1 VGRKEKKG
9 EEADAASSAGGTNE
23 EVIVPIFHFTSKRRQ
38 RMRVKIF
45 MIVLSF
51 IIAGFTTSGGLA
63 QEVRLGALQD
73 LTGGT
78 SDVGKGEAVG
88 VRAAVQYYNDKG
100 GINGKKIQLFQYDY
114 GYKVP
119 EAITTYKRFK
129 EVDKVVMILGWG
141 TGDTEAL
148 SPTINADKI
157 PYLSS
162 SFSAA
167 LTDGKKTPYNFVYG
181 TDYSTNARGAITYW
195 YEEVWKKDPKW
206 KALREKGAKP
216 KLVCFMATASPYAT
230 APIKAIKDQAKLL
243 GFEIGP
249 DQDVAL
255 SALDTK
261 SQVLRAKAF
270 GANLGWHGNTTMSVS
285 ATLKDAYAL
294 GLGADHI
301 INNWGFDENLPRL
314 AGPAAEGAIGLIA
327 CALFHDEYP
336 ARKIVEEYG
345 LKVDPGTPLEKRHI
359 REVQGWV
366 KVTLAVAA
374 MKKADQAGKLNG
386 PGIKEAFESFRNWPG
401 LKDFGGQLVT
411 ITPTDHRY
419 SSIVRVGRVIK
430 GKAQTVGEID
440 MKAKFPD
447 KWASW
452 LGW

>member
-1 VGRKEKKG
+1 MMRAKMTFWG
-9 EEADAASSAGGTNE
+9 
-23 EVIVPIFHFTSKRRQ
+23 IVTALF
-38 RMRVKIF
+38 
-45 MIVLSF
+45 IVSLIPSF
-51 IIAGFTTSGGLA
+51 GFS
-63 QEVRLGALQD
+63 QEVKLGALQD
-73 LTGGT
+73 TTGAT
-78 SDVGKGEAVG
+78 SDVGKDEALG
-88 VRAAVQYYNDKG
+88 VREAVQYYNDTG
-100 GINGKKIQLFQYDY
+100 GINGKKIRLFQYDY
-114 GYKVP
+114 GYRVP
-119 EAITTYKRFK
+119 EAITTYKRFRDY
-129 EVDKVVMILGWG
+129 DKVAMVLGWG

-148 SPTINADKI
+148 SPTINADKM

-162 SFSAA
+162 SFSGH
-167 LTDGKKTPYNFVYG
+167 LCDPKKTPYNFVYG

-195 YEEVWKKDPKW
+195 FEEGWKKDPKW
-206 KALREKGAKP
+206 KSLREKGVKP

-230 APIKAIKDQAKLL
+230 APIKAIKDQATLL
-243 GFEIGP
+243 GFDIGP

-261 SQVLRAKAF
+261 SQVLRAKDF

-314 AGPAAEGAIGLIA
+314 AGPAAEGAMGLIA

-336 ARKIVEEYG
+336 AKKIVHEYA
-345 LKVDPGTPLEKRHI
+345 LKLDSNTPLDKRHI

-366 KVTLAVAA
+366 KVTLAVDA
-374 MKKADQAGKLNG
+374 MKMAAKAGKLNG
-386 PGIKEAFESFRNWPG
+386 PGIKEAFESYKNWPG
-401 LKDFGGQLVT
+401 LKEFGGQLVT

-430 GKAQTVGEID
+430 GKPQTVGEID
-440 MKAKFPD
+440 MKAKFTD

-452 LGW
+452 LGWERISWGV

>member
-1 VGRKEKKG
+1 
-9 EEADAASSAGGTNE
+9 
-23 EVIVPIFHFTSKRRQ
+23 
-38 RMRVKIF
+38 
-45 MIVLSF
+45 
-51 IIAGFTTSGGLA
+51 
-63 QEVRLGALQD
+63 
-73 LTGGT
+73 
-78 SDVGKGEAVG
+78 
-88 VRAAVQYYNDKG
+88 
-100 GINGKKIQLFQYDY
+100 
-114 GYKVP
+114 
-119 EAITTYKRFK
+119 
-129 EVDKVVMILGWG
+129 
-141 TGDTEAL
+141 
-148 SPTINADKI
+148 
-157 PYLSS
+157 
-162 SFSAA
+162 
-167 LTDGKKTPYNFVYG
+167 
-181 TDYSTNARGAITYW
+181 
-195 YEEVWKKDPKW
+195 
-206 KALREKGAKP
+206 
-216 KLVCFMATASPYAT
+216 MATASPYAT

-261 SQVLRAKAF
+261 SQVLRAKDF

-314 AGPAAEGAIGLIA
+314 AGPAAEGAMGLIA

-336 ARKIVEEYG
+336 AKKIVHEYA
-345 LKVDPGTPLEKRHI
+345 LKLDSNTPLDKRHI

-366 KVTLAVAA
+366 KVTLAVDA
-374 MKKADQAGKLNG
+374 MKMAAKAGKLNG
-386 PGIKEAFESFRNWPG
+386 PGIKEAFESYKNWPG
-401 LKDFGGQLVT
+401 LKEFGGQLVT

-430 GKAQTVGEID
+430 GKPQTVAEID

>member
-1 VGRKEKKG
+1 MRFKIL
-9 EEADAASSAGGTNE
+9 
-23 EVIVPIFHFTSKRRQ
+23 VIA
-38 RMRVKIF
+38 
-45 MIVLSF
+45 LSF
-51 IIAGFTTSGGLA
+51 IIAGLGTSGGSA
-63 QEVRLGALQD
+63 QEIRLGALQD
-73 LTGGT
+73 TTGAT

-88 VRAAVQYYNDKG
+88 VRAAVQYYNDQG

-129 EVDKVVMILGWG
+129 EVDHVVMILGWG

-148 SPTINADKI
+148 SPTITADKI

-162 SFSAA
+162 SFSAN
-167 LTDGKKTPYNFVYG
+167 LCDPKKAPYNFVYG

-195 YEEVWKKDPKW
+195 FEEVWKKEPKW
-206 KALREKGAKP
+206 KSLREKGVKP
-216 KLVCFMATASPYAT
+216 KFVCFMATASPYAT
-230 APIKAIKDQAKLL
+230 APIKAVKDQAALL
-243 GFEIGP
+243 GFEVGP

-261 SQVLRAKAF
+261 SQVLRAKDF
-270 GANLGWHGNTTMSVS
+270 GANLCWHGNTTMSVS

-301 INNWGFDENLPRL
+301 INNWGFDENLSKL
-314 AGPAAEGAIGLIA
+314 AGPAAEGAMGLLA

-336 ARKIVEEYG
+336 AKKIVQEYG
-345 LKVDPGTPLEKRHI
+345 LKVDPNTPLKDRHI

-374 MKKADQAGKLNG
+374 MKIADKAGKLNG
-386 PGIKEAFESFRNWPG
+386 PGIKDAFETFKNWAG
-401 LKDFGGQLVT
+401 LKEFGGQLVT

-419 SSIVRVGRVIK
+419 SSIVRVGRVIQ
-430 GKAQTVGEID
+430 GKPKTVGEID
-440 MKAKFPD
+440 MQAKFKD

>member
-1 VGRKEKKG
+1 MRTRIFTMVMILLMVGLT
-9 EEADAASSAGGTNE
+9 ASWVFG
-23 EVIVPIFHFTSKRRQ
+23 Q
-38 RMRVKIF
+38 
-45 MIVLSF
+45 
-51 IIAGFTTSGGLA
+51 A

-73 LTGGT
+73 TTGPT

-100 GINGKKIQLFQYDY
+100 GINGKAIKLFQYDY

-129 EVDKVVMILGWG
+129 EVDKVLMILGWG

-148 SPTINADKI
+148 APTINSDKI

-162 SFSAA
+162 SFSAH
-167 LTDGKKTPYNFVYG
+167 LTDPKKTPYNFVYG

-195 YEEVWKKDPKW
+195 YEEVWKKDSKW
-206 KALREKGAKP
+206 KDLREKGVKP
-216 KLVCFMATASPYAT
+216 KFVCFMATASPYAT
-230 APIKAIKDQAKLL
+230 APIKAIKDQATLL

-255 SALDTK
+255 NALDVK
-261 SQVLRAKAF
+261 SQVLRAKDF
-270 GANLGWHGNTTMSVS
+270 GANLVWHGNTTMSVS
-285 ATLKDAYAL
+285 AALKDAYAL

-301 INNWGFDENLPRL
+301 INNWGFDENLPKL
-314 AGPAAEGAIGLIA
+314 AGTAAEGAIGLIA

-336 ARKIVEEYG
+336 AKKIVHEYG
-345 LKVDPGTPLEKRHI
+345 LRTDPNTPLENRHI

-366 KVTLAVAA
+366 KVTLAVDA
-374 MKKADQAGKLNG
+374 MKKADKAGKLNG
-386 PGIKEAFESFRNWPG
+386 PGIKEAFEAYKNWPG
-401 LKDFGGQLVT
+401 LKEFGGQLVT
-411 ITPTDHRY
+411 VTPTDHRY

-430 GKAQTVGEID
+430 GKPQTVGEID
-440 MKAKFPD
+440 MRAKFPD